1 METIVTI
8 NYSGETFKV
17 AVKPE
22 EFILKAGLQQG
33 IDLPYSCQSGVC
45 TTCRGKLLSGKV
57 TMHDQEGLTE
67 AEIQEGYILTCISTP
82 DTDDVV
88 IEIE

>member
-17 AVKPE
+17 AVKPK
-22 EFILKAGLQQG
+22 EFILEAGLHQG

-57 TMHDQEGLTE
+57 TMPDQEGLTE
-67 AEIQEGYILTCISTP
+67 AEIHEGYILTCISRP